1 MKRKI
6 LSIEDIMAMQDE
18 FFLPEEEGFYQ
29 YILEDDMQRI
39 LTEDDY
45 GNDLNT
51 DYEDDI
57 DEYERDKED
66 RRHYGRYD
74 DWLTKNG
81 LINSNDAYYRLSN
94 LFCKIDYYYTG
105 GPCGPEGY
113 DNSYEYDQ
121 YVDYLYNP
129 PSPNNIKERE
139 INEEYNLR
147 KFESLKS
154 ISPNASDE
162 EIEKFLYKYEY
173 NSKAFHLPTEIER
186 VRDYLQE
193 EEHINDF
200 RFTKLSE
207 ILKDVKPIL
216 NTDEWMTF

>member
-1 MKRKI
+1 MKI
-6 LSIEDIMAMQDE
+6 LSIEEIRAMLDE
-18 FFLPEEEGFYQ
+18 FSLPEEEGFYQ
-29 YILEDDMQRI
+29 YILEDDMQKI
-39 LTEDDY
+39 LTEDDFE
-45 GNDLNT
+45 NDLNS

-57 DEYERDKED
+57 EQYEIEKEN

-74 DWLTKNG
+74 GWLTKNG
-81 LINSNDAYYRLSN
+81 LINSTDAYYKLSN
-94 LFCKIDYYYTG
+94 LFYKIDYHYIG
-105 GPCGPEGY
+105 GPCEPEGY
-113 DNSYEYDQ
+113 VNSYEYDKF
-121 YVDYLYNP
+121 YDCETHP
-129 PSPNNIKERE
+129 NIKEKE

-173 NSKAFHLPTEIER
+173 NSKEFHLPTEIER

-207 ILKDVKPIL
+207 ILKNL
-216 NTDEWMTF
+216 